1 MVVPGARIGSL
12 PGLVLGNLT
21 KLPDHSI
28 YRIVFYDGTNNE
40 YYTFTTAECA
50 ASIDNYLLYRQ
61 RCGEKISFNETTQ
74 KWEPDNVPLLRLQF
88 DSNDV
93 LQARNP
99 IPMVARSVRE
109 ALETHLVRV
118 GIREVEHLTAEV
130 PNSPKR
136 VRKPVSLSN
145 GFRKRAISI
154 FIEADLN
161 YAIRER
167 LVDLSGGLDDHYYRP
182 LPDQVLGE
190 YLKAEPLLSIDP
202 AARLA
207 RENQMLRIE
216 KSNWELMRQ
225 ELDEIKEVLKRP

>member
-1 MVVPGARIGSL
+1 MNTTLSQLLSVP
-12 PGLVLGNLT
+12 
-21 KLPDHSI
+21 
-28 YRIVFYDGTNNE
+28 
-40 YYTFTTAECA
+40 

-109 ALETHLVRV
+109 ALETHLVRA

-167 LVDLSGGLDDHYYRP
+167 LVDHSGGLDDHYYRP

-190 YLKAEPLLSIDP
+190 YLKAEPLLTIDP
-202 AARLA
+202 AAVWP
-207 RENQMLRIE
+207 RESDAKNR
-216 KSNWELMRQ
+216 
-225 ELDEIKEVLKRP
+225 KEQLGTDAPRVR